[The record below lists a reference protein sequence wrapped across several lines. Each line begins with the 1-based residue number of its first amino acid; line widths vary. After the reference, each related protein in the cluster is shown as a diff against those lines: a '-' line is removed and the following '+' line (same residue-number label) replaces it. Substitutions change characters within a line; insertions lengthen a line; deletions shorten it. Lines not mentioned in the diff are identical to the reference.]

1 MNRRLVLC
9 LLLGLVVAR
18 PEVLAASDAEPSLR
32 LEIGGR
38 EAEISRDGLLA
49 RPEAAEI
56 LVPDDVAYDREM
68 RYRALPLDAVLAGFT
83 LPPGE
88 VLEMVAT
95 DGFAALF
102 PVDLLAPGEG
112 GAEAWLAVETAA
124 APWPPLPGKA
134 ASAVPFYLVWLRP
147 EASGVRSEQWPYA
160 VATIRSVPSPA
171 NRWPEIAVD
180 PALPATDPIRAGQE
194 LFVVQCMACH
204 TLNGAGSASMG
215 PDLNHPAN
223 PTDYFEP
230 EALRLLIRDPA
241 ALRSWPAMQMPAFDE
256 EMLSERELD
265 QILAYLAHMAGR

>member
-1 MNRRLVLC
+1 MHR
-9 LLLGLVVAR
+9 LLLALLLLPLALGG
-18 PEVLAASDAEPSLR
+18 PEAAAAEPLLQ

-38 EAEISRDGLLA
+38 EAALTGEALLA

-56 LVPDDVAYDREM
+56 LVPDDVAYGREM
-68 RYRALPLDAVLAGFT
+68 RYRALPLEALLQDFV

-112 GAEAWLAVETAA
+112 GAEPWLAVETAE
-124 APWPPLPGKA
+124 APWPPLPGKE
-134 ASAVPFYLVWLRP
+134 ASAGPFYLVWLRP

-160 VATIRSVPSPA
+160 VANIRSVPSPA
-171 NRWPEIAVD
+171 SRWPEIAVD

-215 PDLNHPAN
+215 PDLNRPAN
-223 PTDYFEP
+223 PTDYFTP
-230 EALRLLIRDPA
+230 EALRLLIRDPS

-256 EMLSERELD
+256 TMLSERELD

>member
-1 MNRRLVLC
+1 MGRRLLV
-9 LLLGLVVAR
+9 LLLLSLALAR
-18 PEVLAASDAEPSLR
+18 PDGPAAAAGEPLLH
-32 LEIGGR
+32 LEIGGH
-38 EAEISRDGLLA
+38 EAEVSGSELLA

-56 LVPDDVAYDREM
+56 LVPRDVAYGREM
-68 RYRALPLDAVLAGFT
+68 RYRALPLDALLEGFA

-95 DGFAALF
+95 DGFAAHF

-112 GAEAWLAVETAA
+112 GAEAWLAVETAE
-124 APWPPLPGKA
+124 APWPPLPGKE
-134 ASAVPFYLVWLRP
+134 ASAGPFYLVWLRP

-171 NRWPEIAVD
+171 SRWPEIAVD

-223 PTDYFEP
+223 PTDYFTP